1 MSWTVSRVL
10 SILKRYLIFFKE
22 YIILLNCDRNRF
34 FKNPLQNFVF
44 LNFLDKCKY

>member
-34 FKNPLQNFVF
+34 FKKSSSEFCVF
-44 LNFLDKCKY
+44 ELSR